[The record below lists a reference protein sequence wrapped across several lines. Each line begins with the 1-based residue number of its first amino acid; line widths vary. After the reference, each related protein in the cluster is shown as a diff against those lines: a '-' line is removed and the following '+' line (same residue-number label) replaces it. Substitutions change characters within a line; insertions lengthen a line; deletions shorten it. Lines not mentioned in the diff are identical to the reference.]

1 MMGCGLAPQLCSA
14 LASKETA
21 YSSGYCSCSRDLLS
35 PKQESLLGLPLG
47 FSAIYPLEEELGP
60 VPGKAP
66 SL

>member
-1 MMGCGLAPQLCSA
+1 MMGCGLATQLWSLRKQPIALGTA
-14 LASKETA
+14 LAVGT
-21 YSSGYCSCSRDLLS
+21 SSP